1 MAAAG
6 ALAAPGQLNL
16 TESPYWGSRSVDCF
30 EKLEQIGEGTYG
42 SVQFINLLF
51 FFLSLKVGSFLVI
64 LNSTK
69 RFFLLACGCGFSI
82 GSGNLTSWVCKCLE
96 KEIFFFFGV
105 VGYRSLALWFTGIYR
120 Y

>member
-1 MAAAG
+1 MFKKRPWKKHKKIFTDFSLVKPKLFPFWIYCGAERERETAQNKKMAAAG

-51 FFLSLKVGSFLVI
+51 FFLVFKG
-64 LNSTK
+64 
-69 RFFLLACGCGFSI
+69 R
-82 GSGNLTSWVCKCLE
+82 
-96 KEIFFFFGV
+96 IFF
-105 VGYRSLALWFTGIYR
+105 GYFKFY
-120 Y
+120 